1 MVAQTEVCHPPKQL
15 HFKEPFLHK
24 SFLRIW
30 IHIKD
35 MFGNL
40 PDKSSKK
47 PMERLNL
54 PEHRNLEVPG
64 SGAAAH
70 MSLHLL
76 LQCQRAHQNAD
87 NDFSRY
93 RYRGEPL
100 FTNFDDQNSGAHLSR
115 VVLMK
120 RPLDGRPDS
129 VNIVFALLFQKYSYL
144 TAMAVSPAI
153 MRNQD
158 TI

>member
-35 MFGNL
+35 MFSNL
-40 PDKSSKK
+40 LDKSNMKL
-47 PMERLNL
+47 MERLIL

-93 RYRGEPL
+93 CYRGEPL
-100 FTNFDDQNSGAHLSR
+100 FLNFDDQRCGARLSR
-115 VVLMK
+115 FVPVK
-120 RPLDGRPDS
+120 RSLDGWLDS
-129 VNIVFALLFQKYSYL
+129 VNIVFHFCFKNIRIWPVWDCS
-144 TAMAVSPAI
+144 
-153 MRNQD
+153 RR
-158 TI
+158 

>member
-1 MVAQTEVCHPPKQL
+1 
-15 HFKEPFLHK
+15 
-24 SFLRIW
+24 
-30 IHIKD
+30 
-35 MFGNL
+35 
-40 PDKSSKK
+40 
-47 PMERLNL
+47 MERLNL

-100 FTNFDDQNSGAHLSR
+100 
-115 VVLMK
+115 
-120 RPLDGRPDS
+120 
-129 VNIVFALLFQKYSYL
+129 LLIL
-144 TAMAVSPAI
+144 TTSNVGPV
-153 MRNQD
+153 
-158 TI
+158 